1 MPGPPARWQ
10 RTRWRPVGQRCD
22 AMTDQDPTHHQ
33 AERRRWIWGLV
44 ASGVLAAAIV
54 LVFVAGRG
62 REPDSRDDAAPLGV
76 SSGVFRDF
84 NLLLVSIDTLRADRV
99 GCYGYAS
106 AETPVL
112 DELARRGV
120 RCVQAI
126 TSMPLTLPGHASMLT
141 GLNPQHHEA
150 RLNGMFAVPDHVQT
164 LAEILR
170 KRGYRTA
177 AVISAFVLDRRFGLA
192 QGFEHYGDDLT
203 TDGRMHA
210 FGHRER
216 SAEEVNHH
224 VLAWLAKHGKERF
237 FLWVH
242 YFDPH
247 FPYVPPEPFADRH
260 KARPYDGEIA
270 YADAQLGR
278 LLAAVDGLGIR
289 DRTLIVATS
298 DHGEALGEHEEITH
312 GLLVYDATLH
322 VPLIFS
328 GPAPL
333 PQGRTLA
340 EQTGLIDVVPTVLDL
355 LGVSIPTG
363 LDGISL
369 LGRAPAKHR
378 AVYFETLWPK
388 VMHNWSPLVGVR
400 RDDVKFILAPKPEL
414 YDLQADPNELNNLYA
429 QRQAQA
435 VELLG
440 QLRALA
446 GSDPETL
453 ATVSGNLPMDE
464 ETRQKLADLG
474 YVVPSSAPT
483 TAGALPDP
491 KDMMGAWA
499 EFQRG
504 IAFATAGQHAEAVAV
519 LEPFVQRHPRDAR
532 AVARLA
538 KCYLELGRADDAAR
552 MFERQLSLWRRKTE
566 PLAGLGLARI
576 QQGRLDGA
584 EEALNEVL
592 AEDPQNRSALF
603 GLGVIAGQRG
613 QADKAMALFQRCIA
627 SSRGSQSAPSYYN
640 VGVLHAQAGRAAEAR
655 QAFERALALDPHH
668 LRSAQAVAGI
678 LRDEGRLDDAIQAL
692 HGALGKRTAPDSRVL
707 LGQLLMAREQA
718 VAAVAQFRLALK
730 HHANHAGAHYEL
742 GAALRRLGQA
752 DDAIEHLTRCLKS
765 DADHVDARYQL
776 GAALRLKGRLDEAR
790 AHLER
795 VIKSAPGR
803 ADAHLELGMVL
814 AAQKR
819 PAEARR
825 ALAEAVRLDPKSAQ
839 AHNALGEV
847 LLQLGHR
854 EQAIAAFRQ
863 ALELGPGL
871 ESARENLRR
880 AGTQPAK

>member
-1 MPGPPARWQ
+1 
-10 RTRWRPVGQRCD
+10 
-22 AMTDQDPTHHQ
+22 MTDQDQPHRQ
-33 AERRRWIWGLV
+33 AARGRWTWVLV
-44 ASGVLAAAIV
+44 VSGVLAVVIV
-54 LVFVAGRG
+54 LVFLVGRR
-62 REPDSRDDAAPLGV
+62 REPDTRDDSAPLAA
-76 SSGVFRDF
+76 SSGAFRDF
-84 NLLLVSIDTLRADRV
+84 NLLLVSIDTLRADHV
-99 GCYGYAS
+99 GCYGDAQ

-112 DELARRGV
+112 DDLARRGV

-126 TSMPLTLPGHASMLT
+126 TSMPLTLPGHATMLT
-141 GLNPQHHEA
+141 GLNPQHHGA
-150 RLNGMFAVPDHVQT
+150 RLNGMFTVPDRVQT

-170 KRGYRTA
+170 ERGYRTA

-192 QGFEHYGDDLT
+192 QGFEHYADDLT

-216 SAEEVNHH
+216 SAEEVNRH
-224 VLAWLAKHGKERF
+224 VLAWLEKHAQERF

-247 FPYVPPEPFADRH
+247 FPYVPPKPFADRH
-260 KARPYDGEIA
+260 TGRPYDGEIA

-278 LLAAVDGLGIR
+278 LLAAVDRLGVR
-289 DRTLIVATS
+289 DKTLIVATS
-298 DHGEALGEHEEITH
+298 DHGEALGEHDEITH
-312 GLLVYDATLH
+312 GLLVYDATLR

-328 GPAPL
+328 GPPPL
-333 PQGRTLA
+333 PQGMALA
-340 EQTGLIDVVPTVLDL
+340 RQAGLIDVVPTVLDL
-355 LGVSIPTG
+355 LGLSMPTG

-369 LGRAPAKHR
+369 LAPPPAEHR

-414 YDLQADPNELNNLYA
+414 YDLQADPNESNNLYA
-429 QRQAQA
+429 ERQAQA
-435 VELLG
+435 VELLE
-440 QLRALA
+440 QLRESA
-446 GSDPETL
+446 GADPETL

-483 TAGALPDP
+483 TASALPDP

-538 KCYLELGRADDAAR
+538 KCYLELGRANDAAR
-552 MFERQLSLWRRKTE
+552 MFERQLSLWRRKAE

-576 QQGRLDGA
+576 QQGKLDEA
-584 EEALNEVL
+584 EKALNAVL
-592 AEDPQNRSALF
+592 AEDAQNRSALF

-613 QADKAMALFQRCIA
+613 QAEEAMALFQRCIA
-627 SSRGSQSAPSYYN
+627 SGRGSQSAPSYFN
-640 VGVLHAQAGRAAEAR
+640 VGVLHARAGREAEAR

-668 LRSAQAVAGI
+668 IRAAQAVAGI
-678 LRDEGRLDDAIQAL
+678 LRDEGHLDDAIQTL
-692 HGALGKRTAPDSRVL
+692 HAALGKRTDPDARVQ
-707 LGQLLMAREQA
+707 LGRLLMARERTA
-718 VAAVAQFRLALK
+718 AAVAQFHLALK
-730 HHANHAGAHYEL
+730 HHPDHAGAHYEL
-742 GAALRRLGQA
+742 GASLRRLGRT
-752 DDAIEHLTRCLKS
+752 DNAIEHLTRCLKS
-765 DADHVDARYQL
+765 DGDHVDARYQL

-795 VIKSAPGR
+795 VIKSAPRR
-803 ADAHLELGMVL
+803 ADAHLDLGMVL
-814 AAQKR
+814 AGQKR

-825 ALAEAVRLDPKSAQ
+825 ALAEAVRLDPKNAR

-863 ALELGPGL
+863 ALKLGPGL

-880 AGTQPAK
+880 AGAQPAR